1 MALDLALAPR
11 QSVVNPAGEDQA
23 ATILNKMLDLISEKV
38 HFQFVNKLPLAKRVM
53 ILSMLCEGSSMRSIS
68 RVADVSINTV
78 TKLLVDAGEAC
89 LAMHDELVHDVKASK
104 VQCDEIWSFC
114 YAKQKNVATAE
125 AAPAEAGDVWT
136 WTAIDADTKLIC
148 SYFVGDRS
156 GQSAIAMMDD
166 LRSRLANRVQLT
178 TDGHKAYLEAVEGAF
193 GGDVD
198 YAQLVKLYGPTI
210 TAPGRYSPAECVG
223 ARKVRVE
230 GDPDKKHVST
240 SYVERQNLTMRMSM
254 RRFTR
259 LTNAFSKKLDNHI
272 HALALYFAFYN
283 FCRIHKTLKVTPA
296 MAAGITDKL
305 WSLEDIAERMDA
317 RQPAPAK
324 RGPYKKRVEA

>member
-1 MALDLALAPR
+1 M
-11 QSVVNPAGEDQA
+11 
-23 ATILNKMLDLISEKV
+23 
-38 HFQFVNKLPLAKRVM
+38 NKLPLAKRVQ
-53 ILSMLCEGSSMRSIS
+53 IIAMLCEGSSMRSVS
-68 RVADVSINTV
+68 RVVDVSINTV
-78 TKLLVDAGEAC
+78 TKLLVDAGETC
-89 LAMHDELVHDVKASK
+89 LEMHDELVHDVKASK

-114 YAKQKNVATAE
+114 YAKQRNVEAATA
-125 AAPAEAGDVWT
+125 APEEAGDVWT
-136 WTAIDADTKLIC
+136 WTAIDADTKLIV

-198 YAQLVKLYGPTI
+198 YAQLIKMYGPSPTP
-210 TAPGRYSPAECVG
+210 AGRYSPAECTG
-223 ARKVRVE
+223 IKKVRVE
-230 GDPDKKHVST
+230 GDPDRKHVST

-259 LTNAFSKKLDNHI
+259 LTNGFSKKLDNHI

-283 FCRIHKTLKVTPA
+283 FCRIHKSLKVSPA

-305 WSLEDIAERMDA
+305 WSLEDIAERMEA
-317 RQPAPAK
+317 AQPAPAK
-324 RGPYKKRVEA
+324 RGPYKKRVME

>member
-1 MALDLALAPR
+1 M
-11 QSVVNPAGEDQA
+11 
-23 ATILNKMLDLISEKV
+23 
-38 HFQFVNKLPLAKRVM
+38 NKLPLAKRVQ
-53 ILSMLCEGSSMRSIS
+53 ILAMLCEGSSMRSIS
-68 RVADVSINTV
+68 RVVDVSINTV
-78 TKLLVDAGEAC
+78 TKLLIDAGETC
-89 LAMHDELVHDVKASK
+89 LELHDELVRDVKGSK

-114 YAKQKNVATAE
+114 YSKQRNVETAK
-125 AAPAEAGDVWT
+125 AAPEEAGDVWT
-136 WTAIDADTKLIC
+136 WTAIDADTKLIV

-198 YAQLVKLYGPTI
+198 YAQLIKMYGPTP
-210 TAPGRYSPAECVG
+210 TPAGRYSPAECTG
-223 ARKVRVE
+223 IKKVRVE
-230 GDPDKKHVST
+230 GDPDRKHVST
-240 SYVERQNLTMRMSM
+240 SYVERQNMTMRMSM

-283 FCRIHKTLKVTPA
+283 FCRIHKTLKVSPA

-305 WSLEDIAERMDA
+305 WSLEDIADRIEA
-317 RQPAPAK
+317 TQPATAK
-324 RGPYKKRVEA
+324 RGPYKKRN